1 MQPIDWNA
9 TAAWIALVIS
19 VTGTIAG
26 PIITAIITNKHQL
39 KLRELNIKQ
48 SALDTYDQNRFNAI
62 NTFIAKASRC
72 LSYLDENSVMDV
84 GEAYHCI
91 YQYVPCDF
99 WDVLDEFY
107 AALITY
113 KWDKAKELY
122 PPIIRRL
129 SAILKETPRLDP

>member
-1 MQPIDWNA
+1 MQPMDWNA

-26 PIITAIITNKHQL
+26 PIITAIITNRHQL
-39 KLRELNIKQ
+39 KLRELDIKQ
-48 SALDTYDQNRFNAI
+48 SALNMYEQNRFNAI

-72 LSYLDENSVMDV
+72 LSYLDENSVMDL

-91 YQYVPCDF
+91 YQYVPDNF
-99 WDVLDEFY
+99 WGDLDELY
-107 AALITY
+107 AVLIAY
-113 KWDKAKELY
+113 KWDKAKENY
-122 PPIIRRL
+122 PPIVRRL